1 MASYTIAIDVMGG
14 DFGPHI
20 IIPST
25 LDFLRQQRDVSVRF
39 VGNKNH
45 IQALL
50 LKQPFPDRIE
60 IVHSEQVIAMH
71 EAPIQAL
78 RQKKQS
84 STHLAIEQVKL
95 GLANAC
101 ISAGNTGALMA
112 ISKYKLGMIKG
123 IDRPAICGALPT
135 MQGHSYLLDM
145 GANVD
150 CSAEHLLQFALMASV
165 MVGQLKGIQSPTVG
179 LLNNGEEDVKGNSQ
193 VKKAAMLFSQHK
205 QLNYVG
211 YVEGHDIFD
220 AAVDIIVC
228 DGFVGNIA
236 LKASEGVASYI
247 AQKIRQE
254 IQADFLSWLF
264 SLFAWPALLRVKKAI
279 DPRRFNGASL
289 LGVQGIVVKSHGHA
303 DRHAFLHAL
312 HKTHRLMQ
320 SDMTQRLNQAFS
332 TDSIIES

>member
-25 LDFLRQQRDVSVRF
+25 LDFLRKQKDVSVCF
-39 VGNKNH
+39 VGNQNH
-45 IQALL
+45 IRALL
-50 LKQPFPDRIE
+50 INQPFADRIT
-60 IVHSEQVIAMH
+60 IVHSEQVIAMN

-78 RQKKQS
+78 RQKKRS
-84 STHLAIEQVKL
+84 STHLTVEQVKQ
-95 GLANAC
+95 GLADAC

-123 IDRPAICGALPT
+123 IDRPAICGALPSLH
-135 MQGHSYLLDM
+135 GHSYLLDM

-165 MVGQLKGIQSPTVG
+165 MVGQLKGIAAPTVA

-193 VKKAAMLFSQHK
+193 VKQAAALLSQHPL
-205 QLNYVG
+205 LNYVG
-211 YVEGHDIFD
+211 YIEGHHIFD
-220 AAVDIIVC
+220 AAADIIVC

-247 AQKIRQE
+247 TQKLRQE
-254 IQADFLSWLF
+254 VQADFLSWVF
-264 SLFAWPALLRVKKAI
+264 SLFAWPALMRVKKAI

-289 LGVQGIVVKSHGHA
+289 LGVQGVVVKSHGHA
-303 DRHAFLHAL
+303 DRQAFLHAL
-312 HKTHRLMQ
+312 QKTYRLMQ
-320 SDMTQRLNQAFS
+320 SNMTQRLNQAFS
-332 TDSIIES
+332 TL